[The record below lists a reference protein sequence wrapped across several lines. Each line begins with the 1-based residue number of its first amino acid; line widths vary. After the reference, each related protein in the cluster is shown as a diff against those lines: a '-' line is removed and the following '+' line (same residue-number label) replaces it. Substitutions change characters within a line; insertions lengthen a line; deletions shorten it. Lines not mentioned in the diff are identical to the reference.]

1 MCLFAIR
8 LIIIT
13 HTMLQADLASGV
25 DIAYIELKDGQ
36 TIGYIRC
43 KDALSA
49 RQIMAHTQE
58 GLGFSLLSGKYFCLT
73 KCLPRGDWWHSHR
86 E

>member
-13 HTMLQADLASGV
+13 HTMLQADLGTGV

-36 TIGYIRC
+36 TVGHIRC
-43 KDALSA
+43 KDAHSA
-49 RQIMAHTQE
+49 KQITTDTQE

-73 KCLPRGDWWHSHR
+73 K
-86 E
+86 